1 MSQLFYCSFI
11 PIISTISVTQPTLG
25 MEDYPHH
32 WNETLLGQDFWKDAA
47 EYNKPIND
55 RIEASKFLDRTTATT
70 SNENIAAKP
79 HRRRSSMSDVFG
91 LNMFSALRGRTLDSS
106 RPRRSR
112 SRSSSVVSDVGRR
125 SISLLRRSFEM
136 FTGGNKPEDCTDA
149 HGSPFTDMEQ
159 ATPNRPLMSFRGG
172 ISWCYI
178 PKNRQ
183 ELGLDVFQS
192 MTEQSSRD
200 TDILPIEELAPLC
213 EFRNLRVLKLTGM
226 IQSYQKYI
234 WQAAWLNPRL
244 EELELEMVLP
254 PRIRRG
260 YNEEWPYIKGG
271 WSGQYGDGNLS
282 PKIGVGEYL
291 DKLAIEKAKVRAM
304 ALGGRTR
311 NRLSIR
317 TLTLTGFVVDAD
329 AFLHWFDPARLRC
342 IHFRNDCVDAGF
354 YLSLPMKKVSILFPR
369 EIEEKFVA
377 GRRVDLVSEL
387 KVVRLLNG
395 KKVEEIPYRQ
405 GLTGICQWRK
415 AMIL

>member
-1 MSQLFYCSFI
+1 
-11 PIISTISVTQPTLG
+11 
-25 MEDYPHH
+25 MEV
-32 WNETLLGQDFWKDAA
+32 EQ
-47 EYNKPIND
+47 E
-55 RIEASKFLDRTTATT
+55 E
-70 SNENIAAKP
+70 
-79 HRRRSSMSDVFG
+79 
-91 LNMFSALRGRTLDSS
+91 LRGAGLL
-106 RPRRSR
+106 
-112 SRSSSVVSDVGRR
+112 VS
-125 SISLLRRSFEM
+125 ILL
-136 FTGGNKPEDCTDA
+136 PA
-149 HGSPFTDMEQ
+149 
-159 ATPNRPLMSFRGG
+159 
-172 ISWCYI
+172 WCY
-178 PKNRQ
+178 
-183 ELGLDVFQS
+183 
-192 MTEQSSRD
+192 
-200 TDILPIEELAPLC
+200 
-213 EFRNLRVLKLTGM
+213 
-226 IQSYQKYI
+226 
-234 WQAAWLNPRL
+234 
-244 EELELEMVLP
+244 MVLYLCILQWE
-254 PRIRRG
+254 RA
-260 YNEEWPYIKGG
+260 NEVML
-271 WSGQYGDGNLS
+271 SGQYGDGNLS

-405 GLTGICQWRK
+405 GLTGICQGRK

>member
-32 WNETLLGQDFWKDAA
+32 WNETLLGQDFWKDAE

-112 SRSSSVVSDVGRR
+112 SRSS
-125 SISLLRRSFEM
+125 
-136 FTGGNKPEDCTDA
+136 T
-149 HGSPFTDMEQ
+149 
-159 ATPNRPLMSFRGG
+159 TPNRPLMSFRGG
-172 ISWCYI
+172 IGWCYI

-271 WSGQYGDGNLS
+271 WRLSKRNYGEPVYYGQYGDGNLS

-405 GLTGICQWRK
+405 GLTGICQGRK